1 MSNFLLG
8 PEALFKLKLAKF
20 DAPTEAIAAKLTVK
34 KCTDQIAL
42 DNRLR
47 ITKILVIIFFFCLCE
62 WEFLIIL
69 TARNEVSLLLY
80 GSTQHLLWGS
90 WLTAHC
96 LLGSPVQQVDA
107 T

>member
-1 MSNFLLG
+1 MVCPAVSDDMSNFLLG

-47 ITKILVIIFFFCLCE
+47 ITKILVIIFFF
-62 WEFLIIL
+62 
-69 TARNEVSLLLY
+69 ASVNEIF
-80 GSTQHLLWGS
+80 
-90 WLTAHC
+90 
-96 LLGSPVQQVDA
+96 
-107 T
+107 